1 MTDGEIIR
9 GTDGVE
15 AVHGDALEACR
26 IPLHLYTSKRFAPV
40 RFAGLDQADEQP
52 EDPGPLHEVRIID
65 NDYNTYQEV
74 MQITMIALG
83 LDEEQAFTVAWE
95 VDHYGSCVV
104 AVASREE
111 AEGIADMIRV
121 IGIEV
126 QVNPVSVWTS

>member
-1 MTDGEIIR
+1 MIR

-15 AVHGDALEACR
+15 AVPGDGPEACG

-40 RFAGLDQADEQP
+40 RFAGADRADEPP
-52 EDPGPLHEVRIID
+52 EGAEPLHEVRIID

-104 AVASREE
+104 AMASRDE

-126 QVNPVSVWTS
+126 QVNPVSAWTS